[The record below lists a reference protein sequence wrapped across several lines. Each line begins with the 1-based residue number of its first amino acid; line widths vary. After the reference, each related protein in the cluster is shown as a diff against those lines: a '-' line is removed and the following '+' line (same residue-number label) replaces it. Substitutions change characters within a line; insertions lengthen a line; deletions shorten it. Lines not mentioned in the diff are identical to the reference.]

1 MAAEWDKATSLRELD
16 ITATDLATNVI
27 QDILTRLV
35 GRHFSILFQNSVKT
49 KSKRVARFRER
60 QSVVDKEV
68 QLEDTR
74 VRMEELRMLKSEA
87 KADYKR

>member
-35 GRHFSILFQNSVKT
+35 GHHFSILFQNSVKT
-49 KSKRVARFRER
+49 KSK
-60 QSVVDKEV
+60 SV
-68 QLEDTR
+68 EDEQFLFILFF
-74 VRMEELRMLKSEA
+74 VV
-87 KADYKR
+87 

>member
-35 GRHFSILFQNSVKT
+35 GRHFSILFQNILKRKT
-49 KSKRVARFRER
+49 KS
-60 QSVVDKEV
+60 
-68 QLEDTR
+68 LED
-74 VRMEELRMLKSEA
+74 E
-87 KADYKR
+87 